1 MIIGDVVPSIESAS
15 LSKAQGVDGKK
26 RVLILAAANISTCPR
41 AMKMVEI
48 LKNHYDVSVM
58 GIDGENGVKMPA
70 VPGVKSFSYP
80 AYKRRNKLEEL
91 KLWWNVACKNWDA
104 LSFIP
109 NRLEIIEHLKCHRYD
124 VVICHDLL
132 LLPVL
137 FAGLESRQELEARP
151 AQLVDSAQGTK
162 VIFDAREFY
171 PWQNTSSWRWKV
183 LFKAFNEYLCA
194 TYAPRADKIFS
205 VSPRFCELYWEH
217 FGLKCEPLLS
227 LPPLYDQSP
236 TPVDSQKIKI
246 LYHGALNQNRDIHKV
261 IELCTL
267 LDERFCIDF
276 IFTGGE
282 ERFRRKILARLEE
295 LQQTTAVRVLPAVK
309 LEEIVPF
316 GNAYDIGLIYIP
328 EHNHNLCATL
338 PNKFFEYI
346 QSRLALLLPPI
357 PSLVPFVERY
367 GNGIVAKDFRIHSL
381 ALALKNL
388 SADELQ
394 RLKHA
399 SHLAS
404 QELHL
409 GKNTQIVH
417 QALHEVLGDGVRST
431 PITKRSGDI
440 E

>member
-1 MIIGDVVPSIESAS
+1 MNLEA
-15 LSKAQGVDGKK
+15 KK

-41 AMKMVEI
+41 PMRMVEI

-58 GIDGENGVKMPA
+58 GIDNDDGTKMFA

-80 AYKRRNKLEEL
+80 AYKRRSKLGEL
-91 KLWWNVACKNWDA
+91 KLWWDVALRRWDA

-109 NRLEIIEHLKCHRYD
+109 NRLEIIEHLKCHYYD

-137 FAGLESRQELEARP
+137 FVGLESSAENVP
-151 AQLVDSAQGTK
+151 DSISSDKPSSTGQKPTPIHPQNTK

-171 PWQNTSSWRWKV
+171 PWQNTSSLRWRV

-205 VSPRFCELYWEH
+205 VSPRFCELYQEH

-227 LPPLYDQSP
+227 LPPLYDLGP
-236 TPVDSQKIKI
+236 MPVDSQKVKI
-246 LYHGALNQNRDIHKV
+246 LYHGALNQNRDIHKI

-267 LDERFCIDF
+267 LDGRFCIDF

-282 ERFRRKILARLEE
+282 EKFRQKIFARLGE
-295 LQQTTAVRVLPAVK
+295 LRRITDSVRVLPAVK
-309 LEEIVPF
+309 LEEIVSF
-316 GNAYDIGLIYIP
+316 GNSYDIGLIYIP

-367 GNGIVAKDFRIHSL
+367 GNGIVAKDFKIDSL
-381 ALALKNL
+381 ALALNNL
-388 SADELQ
+388 DTNKIWN
-394 RLKHA
+394 LKYA
-399 SHLAS
+399 SHKVA

-417 QALHEVLGDGVRST
+417 QALHQVLNR
-431 PITKRSGDI
+431 
-440 E
+440 EY